1 MDRFTA
7 MHSFVRV
14 ASLRSFARA
23 AGELGVAPA
32 TVTAHVQHLERLLGV
47 RLLERNTR
55 SLRLTEEGAVYFEH
69 CCRTLEEMRQV
80 EGRLASG
87 GPALRGVLRADV
99 PVVLGRRLI
108 APRLPAF
115 LGRHPQLALHL
126 SMENRS
132 QDLIGR
138 GWDCAIRIAALPD
151 SSLIARRLG
160 VIRWITCAAPEYL
173 ARAGE
178 PRSPAEL
185 ARHNCLLNT
194 HYPDPDQW
202 LYQREHELFRVEV
215 GGGLASNHY
224 TLLKKAVP
232 ACQILMVTTF
242 GRPGYLRRAMQAGA
256 SGFVVKDTPA
266 RQLADAVRRVASGLR
281 VVDPALAAESPHARW
296 MIRPMQHGYH
306 AVSDPPN
313 AAVHRA

>member
-1 MDRFTA
+1 

-23 AGELGVAPA
+23 AAELGVSPA
-32 TVTAHVQHLERLLGV
+32 TVTAHVQHLERGLGV
-47 RLLERNTR
+47 RLIERNTR
-55 SLRLTEEGAVYFEH
+55 SLRLTEEGALYFDH

-80 EGRLASG
+80 EGLLISR

-108 APRLPAF
+108 APHLPAF

-160 VIRWITCAAPEYL
+160 AVRWITCAAPDYL

-178 PRSPAEL
+178 PATPADL
-185 ARHNCLLNT
+185 ARHNCLGFMPIGARAPAPWRFQCDGRTIELAPSGNLVMDSL
-194 HYPDPDQW
+194 DPLLDAAAA
-202 LYQREHELFRVEV
+202 
-215 GGGLASNHY
+215 GLGLVQVDHAAARAF
-224 TLLKKAVP
+224 LGD
-232 ACQILMVTTF
+232 
-242 GRPGYLRRAMQAGA
+242 GRLRRVLAGFA
-256 SGFVVKDTPA
+256 DDGPPIMLIAGGTRQMPRKVRAFGDFV
-266 RQLADAVRRVASGLR
+266 
-281 VVDPALAAESPHARW
+281 ESLIA
-296 MIRPMQHGYH
+296 
-306 AVSDPPN
+306 
-313 AAVHRA
+313 

>member
-32 TVTAHVQHLERLLGV
+32 TVTAHVQHLERVLGA

-55 SLRLTEEGAVYFEH
+55 SLRLTDEGAVYFEH

-178 PRSPAEL
+178 PRSPADL
-185 ARHNCLLNT
+185 VHHNCLGFMPVGERAPAPWRFQADGRSIEWVPSGNLVT
-194 HYPDPDQW
+194 DSLDPLLDAAVAGLGLVQIDHAAARS
-202 LYQREHELFRVEV
+202 LIGEGRLRRVLAGFVAEGPPIV
-215 GGGLASNHY
+215 LLGGG
-224 TLLKKAVP
+224 
-232 ACQILMVTTF
+232 
-242 GRPGYLRRAMQAGA
+242 
-256 SGFVVKDTPA
+256 A
-266 RQLADAVRRVASGLR
+266 RQMSRKVRAFGDFVESLLA
-281 VVDPALAAESPHARW
+281 
-296 MIRPMQHGYH
+296 
-306 AVSDPPN
+306 
-313 AAVHRA
+313 

>member
-32 TVTAHVQHLERLLGV
+32 TVTAHVQHLERVLGV

-55 SLRLTEEGAVYFEH
+55 SLRLTEEGALYFEH
-69 CCRTLEEMRQV
+69 CCKTLEEMRQV
-80 EGRLASG
+80 EGRLVSG

-115 LGRHPQLALHL
+115 LGRYPQLALHL

-160 VIRWITCAAPEYL
+160 VVRWITCAAPEYL

-178 PRSPAEL
+178 PRSPADL
-185 ARHNCLLNT
+185 AHHNCLGFMPVGERAPAPWRFQCDGQSMEWVPSGNLVT
-194 HYPDPDQW
+194 DSLDPLLDAAVAGLGLVQIDHAAARS
-202 LYQREHELFRVEV
+202 LIGEGRLRRVLAGFVAEGPPIMLL
-215 GGGLASNHY
+215 GGG
-224 TLLKKAVP
+224 
-232 ACQILMVTTF
+232 
-242 GRPGYLRRAMQAGA
+242 
-256 SGFVVKDTPA
+256 A
-266 RQLADAVRRVASGLR
+266 RQMSRKVRAFGDFVESLLA
-281 VVDPALAAESPHARW
+281 
-296 MIRPMQHGYH
+296 
-306 AVSDPPN
+306 
-313 AAVHRA
+313 

>member
-1 MDRFTA
+1 MY
-7 MHSFVRV
+7 SFVRV

-23 AGELGVAPA
+23 AGELGLSPP

-55 SLRLTEEGAVYFEH
+55 SLRLTEEGALYFEH
-69 CCRTLEEMRQV
+69 CCKTLEEMRQM

-108 APRLPAF
+108 APRLPVF

-160 VIRWITCAAPEYL
+160 VVRWITCAAPDYL

-178 PRSPAEL
+178 PLSPADL
-185 ARHNCLLNT
+185 VHHNCLGFMPVGERAPAPWRFQCEGQAMEWVPSGNLVT
-194 HYPDPDQW
+194 DSLDPLLDAA
-202 LYQREHELFRVEV
+202 VA
-215 GGGLASNHY
+215 GLGLVQIDHAAARS
-224 TLLKKAVP
+224 LLGE
-232 ACQILMVTTF
+232 
-242 GRPGYLRRAMQAGA
+242 GRLRRVLA
-256 SGFVVKDTPA
+256 GFVADGPPIMLLGGSA
-266 RQLADAVRRVASGLR
+266 RQMSRKVRAFGDFVESLLA
-281 VVDPALAAESPHARW
+281 
-296 MIRPMQHGYH
+296 
-306 AVSDPPN
+306 
-313 AAVHRA
+313 